1 MSKYSIAILAIALLL
16 VTSSAQAAPII
27 FDDFN
32 VDEGHFTTAP
42 FGGSGS
48 SNGFA
53 STSTA
58 DRVTTQSVEGA
69 GSQQI
74 SLDVTSTTTSRLRHL
89 SGGGSAANNTAFT
102 TSAAEDGWVGFYMK
116 TSDAGWNA
124 QLWLEG
130 ASNNGSVPK
139 NIIADGAWHLYEW
152 NLDDTSGGAD
162 GWGAIGGIIAGTATV
177 ADGSHTFDSLILRN
191 PAASPGNDTF
201 YFDFLAKS
209 DSGSIAALVPEPAS
223 MGLLLL
229 TVPALL
235 KRRR

>member
-1 MSKYSIAILAIALLL
+1 VVAVLLMMAG
-16 VTSSAQAAPII
+16 SAQAAPII

-32 VDEGHFTTAP
+32 TNEGHFTSSP

-58 DRVTTQSVEGA
+58 DRVTSESVEGS

-74 SLDVTSTTTSRLRHL
+74 SLDVTSTTTARLRHL

-116 TSDAGWNA
+116 TTDAGWNA

-130 ASNNGSVPK
+130 ASNNGSIPK
-139 NIIADGAWHLYEW
+139 NIIADGEWHLYEW
-152 NLDDTSGGAD
+152 NLDDTSGGPN
-162 GWGAIGGIIAGTATV
+162 GWGSIAGILAGTAIV
-177 ADGSHTFDSLILRN
+177 ADGSHTFDSLILRH

-209 DSGSIAALVPEPAS
+209 DSGSVAALVPEPAS

-235 KRRR
+235 KRRHR